1 MKSDAFTAAGEFW
14 ARALPLWTSDAA
26 TRAIPVI
33 VAITLVL
40 VALRFGW
47 KLGSGTRRPHPS
59 NARPVLD
66 QASTAREV
74 GVEWPLVA
82 TSWRFGP
89 RIHLR
94 RALAEA
100 HRLAGPD
107 ALRIL
112 VVAGD
117 GTLDLCHSIGL
128 APPGAGTVRIAA
140 GNRTVLI
147 DAAGADSRTLRRLAS
162 ALPRRRPIDA
172 ATAIVTAGGVPPG
185 TLARMAGVSRATGFR
200 VALHF
205 VIAGASRVAA
215 WRIVDAGNRDG
226 RTLCAQLARE
236 AACRWL
242 AGGSRAGLSDIS
254 NAGSRGLPE
263 ALDAAFAAAAPRFVD
278 IASLCFTGEGLRAA
292 AAQTAERTRP
302 TGAPRIATWASLAV
316 LLVGV
321 WLTGLVAVTG
331 TVRSDALRVDV
342 ESSAQAT
349 ATPMQDT
356 DVDAAPSGRAI
367 RRTADLGVRLA
378 GYSEFSPLLP
388 LASVLPEYDAPG
400 RLGALLLDVHALRP
414 LARELDRHFREH
426 LTANDDPA
434 AFLENARVIGRRLAA
449 WEGLAHNPHGVDLR
463 SLFSDAFGG
472 GPDAWPEGMGRT
484 LALSGSKPPKAYGVL
499 DSIALTALTHQG
511 FVAAMRQRA
520 HDTYTNGP
528 VARAARR
535 AGMTNAGWR
544 ERHDALRDLRA
555 AIHDPGQSWLMEA
568 RHRPSNDLELQLFGG
583 ALTLPLLARAGV
595 TEARAVV
602 DRIRAGAREAAEQ
615 FTVPEI
621 GPLLVRS
628 HAGTQHGGSAFALA
642 PRAKAWLEFLDRIRS
657 AGILDLQQAAAHP
670 GAGPM
675 TVDPAPLAETRAM
688 LRTFDRSAAG
698 GLLDSMPLETA
709 QSLLLGLANEMAHG
723 VAAEVEHAVRTTDRG
738 PWLTVPKSTFDD
750 LTQIETWLRESHS
763 ADAANR
769 VLRVRSRVAGTL
781 LESAVLGL
789 MEEDPIGIRLEP
801 FSDAT
806 APFRQ
811 FEQGVE
817 RLQSVYDLIAAPYIA
832 VAERGGESS
841 AYDWLEIGEDISRYR
856 SGDSDAALSGLEHIL
871 RVYADDPSSICAA
884 GPMPRTAAQS
894 TYVERA
900 VSRVSNDVAR
910 TCSTLAM
917 SRSQATHDS
926 LVDYFKR
933 HVSPF
938 WPYAG
943 EPNAPEISVAT
954 LGQFV
959 ERVHAA
965 RSALETVEGPL
976 VEPLLANVRFWTP
989 VADGGAAVRFRVDWR
1004 ARREEERLAHHV
1016 AEIGLAGVERDAD
1029 GIYTWHYGQ
1038 RAALRMRLAVNSPY
1052 RFARASD
1059 PVGLETTLVGHGSGS
1074 LLRILEGLHKGAL
1087 TIESEVVDSRNARWP
1102 LRVTARVTYVDGVPM
1117 SLRRNVVEH
1126 PDSHVPDL
1134 NAVRG

>member
-1 MKSDAFTAAGEFW
+1 MKSDAFTAAGELW
-14 ARALPLWTSDAA
+14 ARALPLLTSDAA
-26 TRAIPVI
+26 ARVIPVI

-40 VALRFGW
+40 AALRIGW

-66 QASTAREV
+66 PATTERVV
-74 GVEWPLVA
+74 GIEWPLVA

-89 RIHLR
+89 RIHFR

-100 HRLAGPD
+100 HRLAGSD

-117 GTLDLCHSIGL
+117 GAHDLCHSIGL
-128 APPGAGTVRIAA
+128 APPGDGTVRIAA

-172 ATAIVTAGGVPPG
+172 AAAIVTADGVPPG

-205 VIAGASRVAA
+205 VIAGASRMAA

-278 IASLCFTGEGLRAA
+278 VASLCFTGEGLRAA

-302 TGAPRIATWASLAV
+302 TRAPRIATWASLAV

-321 WLTGLVAVTG
+321 WLAGLVAVTG
-331 TVRSDALRVDV
+331 TTRSDALRVDV
-342 ESSAQAT
+342 ESSAQAA

-356 DVDAAPSGRAI
+356 DVDAAPSGHAI
-367 RRTADLGVRLA
+367 RRTAELGVRLA

-388 LASVLPEYDAPG
+388 LASVVPEYDAPG

-414 LARELDRHFREH
+414 LARELDRHSREH
-426 LTANDDPA
+426 LTAIDDPV
-434 AFLENARVIGRRLAA
+434 AFLENARLIGSRLAA
-449 WEGLAHNPHGVDLR
+449 WEGLVDNPQGVDLR
-463 SLFSDAFGG
+463 SLFSDVFGG

-484 LALSGSKPPKAYGVL
+484 LAQSGSKPPKAYGVL
-499 DSIALTALTHQG
+499 DSVALTALTHQG

-535 AGMTNAGWR
+535 AGLTNTGWR

-555 AIHDPGQSWLMEA
+555 ALQDPDQSWLMEA
-568 RHRPSNDLELQLFGG
+568 RHRPSNDFDLQLFGG
-583 ALTLPLLARAGV
+583 ALTLSLLARAGV

-628 HAGTQHGGSAFALA
+628 DAGTQHAGTAFALT

-670 GAGPM
+670 GAGPV

-688 LRTFDRSAAG
+688 LRTFDRSAAS
-698 GLLDSMPLETA
+698 LLESMPPETA
-709 QSLLLGLANEMAHG
+709 QSLLLGLANEMADG

-763 ADAANR
+763 VDAANR
-769 VLRVRSRVAGTL
+769 VFRVRSRVAGTL
-781 LESAVLGL
+781 LESAALRL
-789 MEEDPIGIRLEP
+789 MEEDPIAIRLEP

-806 APFRQ
+806 APLRQ

-817 RLQSVYDLIAAPYIA
+817 RLQSVHDLIAAPYIA

-856 SGDSDAALSGLEHIL
+856 NGDSDAALSGLEHIL
-871 RVYADDPSSICAA
+871 RVYAHDPSSICAA

-900 VSRVSNDVAR
+900 VSRVSNDMAR
-910 TCSTLAM
+910 TCSTLAT
-917 SRSQATHDS
+917 SRNQATHDS

-943 EPNAPEISVAT
+943 EPNAPEISVST

-965 RSALETVEGPL
+965 RGALETVEGPL

-1004 ARREEERLAHHV
+1004 ARREEERLAHHLT
-1016 AEIGLAGVERDAD
+1016 EIGLTGVERDAD
-1029 GIYTWHYGQ
+1029 GVHTWHYGQ
-1038 RAALRMRLAVNSPY
+1038 QAALRMRLAVNSPY

-1059 PVGLETTLVGHGSGS
+1059 SEGLEYTLVGHGSGS
-1074 LLRILEGLHKGAL
+1074 LLRILEGLHEGAL
-1087 TIESEVVDSRNARWP
+1087 TIETEVVDSRNERWP
-1102 LRVTARVTYVDGVPM
+1102 LRVTARVTYVDGVPI
-1117 SLRRNVVEH
+1117 SLRRNGVEH
-1126 PDSHVPDL
+1126 PDSLVSEL
-1134 NAVRG
+1134 NVARG

>member
-1 MKSDAFTAAGEFW
+1 MKSEAFTAAGEFW
-14 ARALPLWTSDAA
+14 AHALPLWTSDAA
-26 TRAIPVI
+26 ARAIPVI

-40 VALRFGW
+40 VALRIGW

-59 NARPVLD
+59 DARPVLD
-66 QASTAREV
+66 PVTTGREV
-74 GVEWPLVA
+74 GVERPSVA
-82 TSWRFGP
+82 TSWRLRPG
-89 RIHLR
+89 IHLR

-112 VVAGD
+112 IVAGD
-117 GTLDLCHSIGL
+117 GAHELCHSIGL
-128 APPGAGTVRIAA
+128 APPGDGTVRIAA

-162 ALPRRRPIDA
+162 ALPWRRPIDA
-172 ATAIVTAGGVPPG
+172 AAAIVTADGVPPG

-205 VIAGASRVAA
+205 VIAGASGMAA
-215 WRIVDAGNRDG
+215 WRTVDPGNRDG

-278 IASLCFTGEGLRAA
+278 IASLCFTGAGLRAA

-316 LLVGV
+316 LLVGA

-331 TVRSDALRVDV
+331 TARSDALRIDV
-342 ESSAQAT
+342 ESSAQAV
-349 ATPMQDT
+349 ATPMHGT

-367 RRTADLGVRLA
+367 RRTAELGVRLA

-414 LARELDRHFREH
+414 LARELDRHSREQ
-426 LTANDDPA
+426 LTASDDPA
-434 AFLENARVIGRRLAA
+434 AFLENARLIGGRLAA
-449 WEGLAHNPHGVDLR
+449 WEDLADNPHGVDLR

-472 GPDAWPEGMGRT
+472 GPDAWPKGMGRT
-484 LALSGSKPPKAYGVL
+484 LALSGNKPPKAYGVL

-511 FVAAMRQRA
+511 FVAAMRRRA

-535 AGMTNAGWR
+535 AGLTNTGWR

-555 AIHDPGQSWLMEA
+555 ALHNPGQSWLMEA
-568 RHRPSNDLELQLFGG
+568 RHRPSNDFELQLFGG
-583 ALTLPLLARAGV
+583 ALTLSLLARAGV

-628 HAGTQHGGSAFALA
+628 DAGTQHGRSAFALT
-642 PRAKAWLEFLDRIRS
+642 PRARAWLEFLDRIRN
-657 AGILDLQQAAAHP
+657 AGILDLQQAAAQP
-670 GAGPM
+670 GAGPV
-675 TVDPAPLAETRAM
+675 TVDPAPLAGTRAM

-698 GLLDSMPLETA
+698 ILDSMPPETA
-709 QSLLLGLANEMAHG
+709 QSLLLGLADEMADG
-723 VAAEVEHAVRTTDRG
+723 VAAEVEHAVRATDRG
-738 PWLTVPKSTFDD
+738 PWLTVPKSTLDD

-769 VLRVRSRVAGTL
+769 VLRVRSRVAGTV
-781 LESAVLGL
+781 LESAALGL

-801 FSDAT
+801 FSDAA
-806 APFRQ
+806 APFRR

-817 RLQSVYDLIAAPYIA
+817 RLRSVYELIAAPYIA

-856 SGDSDAALSGLEHIL
+856 RGDPDAALSGLERIL

-900 VSRVSNDVAR
+900 VSRVDSDVAR
-910 TCSTLAM
+910 TCSTRAM
-917 SRSQATHDS
+917 SRDQAMHDS

-933 HVSPF
+933 QVSPY
-938 WPYAG
+938 WPYSG

-965 RSALETVEGPL
+965 RDALESVEGPL

-989 VADGGAAVRFRVDWR
+989 VADGGAAVRFRVEWR

-1016 AEIGLAGVERDAD
+1016 ADIGFAGVERDAD
-1029 GIYTWHYGQ
+1029 GIDTWYYGQ
-1038 RAALRMRLAVNSPY
+1038 PAALRMRLAVNSPY
-1052 RFARASD
+1052 RFALASD
-1059 PVGLETTLVGHGSGS
+1059 PVGLEYTLEGRGSGA
-1074 LLRILEGLHKGAL
+1074 LLRILEGLHEGAL
-1087 TIESEVVDSRNARWP
+1087 TIETEVVDSRNARWP

-1117 SLRRNVVEH
+1117 SLRRTGVEH
-1126 PDSHVPDL
+1126 PDSHVSDL
-1134 NAVRG
+1134 NVARG

>member
-1 MKSDAFTAAGEFW
+1 MKSDVFTAASEFW

-26 TRAIPVI
+26 ARAIPVI

-40 VALRFGW
+40 VALRLGW
-47 KLGSGTRRPHPS
+47 KLGSGARRPHPP

-66 QASTAREV
+66 RVTTGREV

-82 TSWRFGP
+82 TSWRLGP

-117 GTLDLCHSIGL
+117 GTHDLCHSIGL
-128 APPGAGTVRIAA
+128 APPGDGTVRIAA

-147 DAAGADSRTLRRLAS
+147 DATGADSRTLRQLAS

-172 ATAIVTAGGVPPG
+172 AAAIVTADGVPPG

-205 VIAGASRVAA
+205 VIAGASRMAA

-236 AACRWL
+236 ASCRWL

-263 ALDAAFAAAAPRFVD
+263 ALDAAFAAATPRFVD
-278 IASLCFTGEGLRAA
+278 VASLCFTGEGLREA
-292 AAQTAERTRP
+292 AAQTAVRTRP
-302 TGAPRIATWASLAV
+302 MGAPRIATWASLAV
-316 LLVGV
+316 LLVGA
-321 WLTGLVAVTG
+321 WLTGLVAVTE
-331 TVRSDALRVDV
+331 TARSDALRVDV
-342 ESSAQAT
+342 ESSAQAA
-349 ATPMQDT
+349 ATPMHDT
-356 DVDAAPSGRAI
+356 DVDAASSGRAI
-367 RRTADLGVRLA
+367 RRTAELGVRLA
-378 GYSEFSPLLP
+378 GYSAFSPLLP
-388 LASVLPEYDAPG
+388 LASVLPHYDAPG

-414 LARELDRHFREH
+414 LARELDHHSREH
-426 LTANDDPA
+426 LTETDDPA
-434 AFLENARVIGRRLAA
+434 AFLENVRLIGKRLAA
-449 WEGLAHNPHGVDLR
+449 WEGLADNPQGVDLR

-484 LALSGSKPPKAYGVL
+484 LARSGSKPPKAYGVL
-499 DSIALTALTHQG
+499 DSIALTALAHRG

-535 AGMTNAGWR
+535 AGLTNSGWR
-544 ERHDALRDLRA
+544 ERHDGLRDLRA
-555 AIHDPGQSWLMEA
+555 ALHDPGQSWLIEA
-568 RHRPSNDLELQLFGG
+568 RHRPSNDFELQLFGG

-595 TEARAVV
+595 AEARAVV
-602 DRIRAGAREAAEQ
+602 DRIRTGAREAAEQ
-615 FTVPEI
+615 FTVAEI
-621 GPLLVRS
+621 GRLLVRS
-628 HAGTQHGGSAFALA
+628 DASTQHGGSAFALT
-642 PRAKAWLEFLDRIRS
+642 PRAEAWLEFLDRIRS
-657 AGILDLQQAAAHP
+657 AGILDLRQAAAHP
-670 GAGPM
+670 GAGPV
-675 TVDPAPLAETRAM
+675 TVDHAPLAETRTM

-698 GLLDSMPLETA
+698 LLDSMPPESA
-709 QSLLLGLANEMAHG
+709 QSLLLGLANEMADG

-769 VLRVRSRVAGTL
+769 VLRVRSRVAGTV
-781 LESAVLGL
+781 LESAALGL
-789 MEEDPIGIRLEP
+789 MEEDPIGIRLET

-871 RVYADDPSSICAA
+871 RVYSDDPPSICAA

-894 TYVERA
+894 TYVEQA
-900 VSRVSNDVAR
+900 VSRVSSDVAR

-917 SRSQATHDS
+917 SRNQATYDS

-933 HVSPF
+933 HVSPH

-965 RSALETVEGPL
+965 RGALETVEGPL

-1029 GIYTWHYGQ
+1029 GIHTWHYGQ
-1038 RAALRMRLAVNSPY
+1038 QAALRMRLAANSPY
-1052 RFARASD
+1052 RFVRASD
-1059 PVGLETTLVGHGSGS
+1059 PMGLEYTLVGHGNGS
-1074 LLRILEGLHKGAL
+1074 LLRILEGLHEGAL
-1087 TIESEVVDSRNARWP
+1087 TIETEVVDSRNARWP
-1102 LRVTARVTYVDGVPM
+1102 LRVTARVTYVDGVPI
-1117 SLRRNVVEH
+1117 SLRRTGVEHLDSYVSELNVV
-1126 PDSHVPDL
+1126 
-1134 NAVRG
+1134 RG

>member
-1 MKSDAFTAAGEFW
+1 MKSDVFTAAGEFW
-14 ARALPLWTSDAA
+14 ARALPMWTSDATA
-26 TRAIPVI
+26 RAIPVI
-33 VAITLVL
+33 VAIALVL
-40 VALRFGW
+40 VALRLGW
-47 KLGSGTRRPHPS
+47 KLGSGTRRPNPS

-66 QASTAREV
+66 RLTTGREV

-82 TSWRFGP
+82 TSWRLGP

-117 GTLDLCHSIGL
+117 GTHDLCHSIGL
-128 APPGAGTVRIAA
+128 APPGDGTVRIAA

-147 DAAGADSRTLRRLAS
+147 DAAGADSRTLRQLAS

-172 ATAIVTAGGVPPG
+172 AAAIVTADGVPPG
-185 TLARMAGVSRATGFR
+185 TLARMADVSRATGFR

-205 VIAGASRVAA
+205 VIAGSSRMAA

-236 AACRWL
+236 ASCRWL

-263 ALDAAFAAAAPRFVD
+263 ALNAAFAAATPRFVD
-278 IASLCFTGEGLRAA
+278 VASLCFTGEGLRAA
-292 AAQTAERTRP
+292 AAQTAVRTRP
-302 TGAPRIATWASLAV
+302 MGAPRIATWASLAV
-316 LLVGV
+316 LLVGA
-321 WLTGLVAVTG
+321 WLTGLVAVTE
-331 TVRSDALRVDV
+331 TARSDALRVDV
-342 ESSAQAT
+342 ESSAQAA
-349 ATPMQDT
+349 ATPMHDT
-356 DVDAAPSGRAI
+356 DVDAASSGRAI
-367 RRTADLGVRLA
+367 RRTAELGVRLA

-388 LASVLPEYDAPG
+388 LASVLPHYDAPG

-414 LARELDRHFREH
+414 LARELDRHSREH
-426 LTANDDPA
+426 LTETDDPA
-434 AFLENARVIGRRLAA
+434 AFLENARLIGKRLAA
-449 WEGLAHNPHGVDLR
+449 WEGLADNPQGVDLR

-484 LALSGSKPPKAYGVL
+484 LARSGSKPPQAYGVL
-499 DSIALTALTHQG
+499 DSIALTALAHRG

-535 AGMTNAGWR
+535 AGLTNSGWR
-544 ERHDALRDLRA
+544 ERHDGLRDLRA
-555 AIHDPGQSWLMEA
+555 ALHDPGQSWLIEA
-568 RHRPSNDLELQLFGG
+568 RHRPSNDFELQLFGG
-583 ALTLPLLARAGV
+583 ALTLSLLARAGV
-595 TEARAVV
+595 AEARAVV
-602 DRIRAGAREAAEQ
+602 DRIRTGAREAAEQ
-615 FTVPEI
+615 FTVAEI
-621 GPLLVRS
+621 GRLLVRS
-628 HAGTQHGGSAFALA
+628 DASTQHGGSAFALT

-657 AGILDLQQAAAHP
+657 TGILDLRQAATHP
-670 GAGPM
+670 GAGPV
-675 TVDPAPLAETRAM
+675 TVDQAPLAETRAM

-698 GLLDSMPLETA
+698 LLDSMPPESA
-709 QSLLLGLANEMAHG
+709 QSLLLGLANEMADG

-738 PWLTVPKSTFDD
+738 PWLTVPKSAFDD

-781 LESAVLGL
+781 LESAALGL
-789 MEEDPIGIRLEP
+789 MEEDPLGIRLET

-871 RVYADDPSSICAA
+871 RVYADDPPSICAA

-894 TYVERA
+894 TYVEQA
-900 VSRVSNDVAR
+900 VSRVSSDVAR

-917 SRSQATHDS
+917 SRNQATYDS

-933 HVSPF
+933 HVSPL

-965 RSALETVEGPL
+965 RGALETVEGPL

-989 VADGGAAVRFRVDWR
+989 GADGGAAVRFRVDWR

-1029 GIYTWHYGQ
+1029 GIHTWHYGQ
-1038 RAALRMRLAVNSPY
+1038 QAALRMRLAANSPY
-1052 RFARASD
+1052 RFVRASD
-1059 PVGLETTLVGHGSGS
+1059 PMGLEYTLVGHGNGS
-1074 LLRILEGLHKGAL
+1074 LLRILEGLHEGAL
-1087 TIESEVVDSRNARWP
+1087 TIETEVVDSRNARWP
-1102 LRVTARVTYVDGVPM
+1102 LRVTARVTYVDGVPI
-1117 SLRRNVVEH
+1117 SLRRTGVEHLDSYVSELNVV
-1126 PDSHVPDL
+1126 
-1134 NAVRG
+1134 RG